1 MICDRCGTDNRSG
14 RRFCRSCG
22 AGLTASCS
30 VCGTPAEPGDRFCG
44 ACGNP
49 FPEVEGA
56 TAGTGEATQGRA
68 PRDGAGA
75 GTTERRIVSVLF
87 ADLVGFT
94 ALSDE
99 RDPEAV
105 REFLDGYFGLARE
118 RIGRYG
124 GTIEK
129 FIGDAVMAVWGTP
142 VAHEDDAERAVRAA
156 LDLVDAIG
164 ALRAPDGS
172 SVRVRA
178 GVLTGEAA
186 VSLGAD
192 GQGMVA
198 GDLVNTASRLQSA
211 APAGSVLVG
220 EATMRATEQAV
231 VYEPAGEQVLRGKE
245 TPVAAWLA
253 TRVVAGRGGARRA
266 VRLEAPFVGRDD
278 ELRLLKELLHTTGRE
293 RRARLVSVLG
303 IAGIGKSR
311 LAWEL
316 DKYVDGLAEPI
327 YWHQGRSPA
336 YGEGLAFW
344 ALGEMVRGR
353 AGIAESDPP
362 DLART
367 KLAAMAADYL
377 PDEGER
383 SRVEPRLATL
393 LGLADAAAGSVEE
406 LTAAWR
412 TLFER
417 IADRGPTVLV
427 FEDLH
432 WADPGLLDFIEGLL
446 SASRTRPIL
455 VLALA
460 RPELVEDR
468 PTFGSSLRN
477 HIRLDLAP
485 LDDDAMDT
493 LLLGLVPGI
502 PQAALRTIRDRAAG
516 IPLYAVETVRMLM
529 DQGLLRESDGR
540 FHLAGDLGPLAVP
553 ESLQGLLGAR
563 LDALDDRSRELVGK
577 AAVLGISFTV
587 DALANL
593 GSAPE
598 VEVRRLLDRLVEREI
613 LVLEDDPT
621 SPERGQYRFIQGV
634 LREVAYGRLSRR
646 ERQALHLAAARC
658 FEAIGS
664 EELTGVVATHYLDA
678 LRSAPDEGDRTDLTA
693 LAIDS
698 LEAAANRS
706 TRIGAHA
713 SAAGYLGEA
722 LALSTEAAATMRFR
736 ESRAESLSSAGR
748 IDEAIVAASELVADA
763 EARADPG
770 LEARAGLLLTSAMIA
785 AGRPADARV
794 EAERIRAHLGDF
806 ADTDPDGLRL
816 TAEVVRARLM
826 SGDAAAAGEL
836 IESTLPIAERLGLR
850 PVIAELLP
858 SKGWALSAEGRVIE
872 AVALLRGALVLA
884 EREGLFNAEMR
895 TRMNLSSWLS
905 VDAQGESFEVALRAA
920 ELALEHGYLGWA
932 RSAAG
937 NACSMAFEL
946 GEWDW
951 IEDMGVR
958 LDVLGEWTSPWDF
971 NVPGTI
977 CDVRAYRGR
986 MPEARELVARFD
998 AQFPDVTD
1006 PQVLSSRYA
1015 DLGHLAF
1022 AAGDLVEVNRLGRRL
1037 DALIAEADVG
1047 GDHMIFIVAALEARD
1062 GDRVAEILGRFGRG
1076 LEAGRLA
1083 RVLREWLVA
1092 AQRSGQDP
1100 ASLAAMDR
1108 GADVFRAEGA
1118 RFDVA
1123 VLARARALLAPGDPG
1138 AAAAATEARS
1148 ILTDLGAVTLLR
1160 GLPPEPG
1167 APDDASA
1174 GPVDR
1179 IGVAHPA

>member
-1 MICDRCGTDNRSG
+1 M
-14 RRFCRSCG
+14 
-22 AGLTASCS
+22 
-30 VCGTPAEPGDRFCG
+30 
-44 ACGNP
+44 
-49 FPEVEGA
+49 
-56 TAGTGEATQGRA
+56 
-68 PRDGAGA
+68 
-75 GTTERRIVSVLF
+75 
-87 ADLVGFT
+87 
-94 ALSDE
+94 
-99 RDPEAV
+99 
-105 REFLDGYFGLARE
+105 
-118 RIGRYG
+118 
-124 GTIEK
+124 
-129 FIGDAVMAVWGTP
+129 
-142 VAHEDDAERAVRAA
+142 
-156 LDLVDAIG
+156 
-164 ALRAPDGS
+164 
-172 SVRVRA
+172 
-178 GVLTGEAA
+178 
-186 VSLGAD
+186 
-192 GQGMVA
+192 
-198 GDLVNTASRLQSA
+198 
-211 APAGSVLVG
+211 
-220 EATMRATEQAV
+220 
-231 VYEPAGEQVLRGKE
+231 
-245 TPVAAWLA
+245 
-253 TRVVAGRGGARRA
+253 
-266 VRLEAPFVGRDD
+266 
-278 ELRLLKELLHTTGRE
+278 
-293 RRARLVSVLG
+293 SVLG

-336 YGEGLAFW
+336 YGDGLAFW

-362 DLART
+362 EVARA
-367 KLAAMAADYL
+367 KLAEMAADYL

-383 SRVEPRLATL
+383 TRVEPRLAAL
-393 LGLADAAAGSVEE
+393 LGLTDAAAGSVEE

-460 RPELVEDR
+460 RPELIEDR

-477 HIRLDLAP
+477 HTRLDLAP
-485 LDDDAMDT
+485 LDDDAMDM

-529 DQGLLRESDGR
+529 DQGHLRESDGR
-540 FHLAGDLGPLAVP
+540 FHLAADLGPLAVP

-563 LDALDDRSRELVGK
+563 LDALDDPSRELIGK

-593 GSAPE
+593 EPASEADL
-598 VEVRRLLDRLVEREI
+598 RRLLDGLVDREI
-613 LVLEDDPT
+613 LVLEDDPA

-646 ERQALHLAAARC
+646 ERRALHVAAARC

-678 LRSAPDEGDRTDLTA
+678 LRSAPDEADRADLTA

-722 LALSTEAAATMRFR
+722 LALSTDAAATIGFR
-736 ESRAESLSSAGR
+736 ESLAESLGSAGR
-748 IDEAIVAASELVADA
+748 IDEAIAAASELVVDA
-763 EARADPG
+763 EAQADPG
-770 LEARAGLLLTSAMIA
+770 LEARAGLVLTSALIA
-785 AGRPADARV
+785 GGRPDDARI

-895 TRMNLSSWLS
+895 TRMNLSSWLGQEAPS
-905 VDAQGESFEVALRAA
+905 ESFEVALRAS
-920 ELALEHGYLGWA
+920 ELALEHGYHAWA

-937 NACSMAFEL
+937 NACASAFEL
-946 GEWDW
+946 GQWDW
-951 IEDMGVR
+951 IEDMGAR
-958 LDVLGEWTSPWDF
+958 LDVLGDWASPWDF
-971 NVPGTI
+971 NVPGLI
-977 CDVRAYRGR
+977 CDVRAYRDR
-986 MPEARELVARFD
+986 IPEARELVDRFD
-998 AQFPDVTD
+998 AQFPEVTD

-1015 DLGHLAF
+1015 DRAHLAF
-1022 AAGDLVEVNRLGRRL
+1022 AAGDLVEVARLGRL
-1037 DALIAEADVG
+1037 MDVLIAEADVG
-1047 GDHMIFIVAALEARD
+1047 GDHLIFMISALEARD
-1062 GDRVAEILGRFGRG
+1062 DDRIAEILGRFERG
-1076 LEAGRLA
+1076 LESGRLD
-1083 RVLREWLVA
+1083 RVLREWLIS
-1092 AQRSGQDP
+1092 AQRAGTDP
-1100 ASLAAMDR
+1100 AGLASMDR

-1118 RFDVA
+1118 RFDLA
-1123 VLARARALLAPGDPG
+1123 VMVRARALLAPDDLGS
-1138 AAAAATEARS
+1138 AAAAAEARS

-1160 GLPPEPG
+1160 GLPPDPVVSDDTPA
-1167 APDDASA
+1167 APAS
-1174 GPVDR
+1174 R
-1179 IGVAHPA
+1179 IGVADPA